1 MKKLEKQEAKLRVSP
16 VKIKHDNVRQI
27 ESLKCIGQDR
37 EACTKRF
44 VRGFKAVGSV
54 QEAGTKTDSIQSDL
68 CAQA

>member
-37 EACTKRF
+37 EACTARF
-44 VRGFKAVGSV
+44 IRGFKTPGSTE
-54 QEAGTKTDSIQSDL
+54 EAGTLVTY
-68 CAQA
+68 C